1 MTKALQQENNT
12 PLSDGL
18 PNSSISSESTQA
30 IAEGKKDSLST
41 SQTPYIAPLKDS
53 KKMPKAP
60 AFLQQVVRLGA
71 MGLGMNL
78 GPDDDRLDAN
88 WLALQAQQVYQQVL
102 LPYKQRIIWVGV
114 LMALDLI
121 LLVLPLPNWLAGV
134 EFSFGMFVSLNFG
147 LLGFALFK
155 QIFNV
160 YLLEFA
166 LSSKRKINSEILV
179 LYRFL
184 ANTTILLVTVFAFA
198 QSHQLNLIGLIAS
211 IGVGGI
217 AIAFASQ
224 KILEQVL
231 WSFVLYL
238 DRPFVEDDYIHLP
251 DRTLGRVESIGW
263 RSTKVRLSGKGT
275 LVVIPN
281 STLTQV
287 SIENLTGAEK
297 MISMINLTFLRS
309 IPEQEKALIR
319 QVILQCTHD
328 INGLDH
334 KLTKVTFQDAI
345 NAQGQKIVQ
354 GRVNFFVLGSGE
366 VSREMLSHLLEV
378 ARQKI
383 SKKLKSYG
391 IAFDLKEKTI
401 NITSPMNI

>member
-1 MTKALQQENNT
+1 MPKALQQENN
-12 PLSDGL
+12 PPL
-18 PNSSISSESTQA
+18 PNGLSGSTSSSEDTQ
-30 IAEGKKDSLST
+30 IIEEDSNSLSASPKNT
-41 SQTPYIAPLKDS
+41 QKI
-53 KKMPKAP
+53 PKAP
-60 AFLQQVVRLGA
+60 ALLKQIMRLGA

-78 GPDDDRLDAN
+78 GPDNDRLDAN
-88 WLALQAQQVYQQVL
+88 WLALQAQQIYAQVL
-102 LPYKQRIIWVGV
+102 QPYKPRIIWVGV
-114 LMALDLI
+114 LITLDLI
-121 LLVLPLPNWLAGV
+121 LLASALPDWLVGV
-134 EFSFGMFVSLNFG
+134 EFGFGVYVALNFG

-166 LSSKRKINSEILV
+166 LSSKRKINSEILI
-179 LYRFL
+179 LYRFV
-184 ANTTILLVTVFAFA
+184 ANATILLVTVFAFA
-198 QSHQLNLIGLIAS
+198 QAHRLNLIGLIAS

-297 MISMINLTFLRS
+297 MISIINLTFLRS
-309 IPEQEKALIR
+309 IPEEEKALIR
-319 QVILQCTHD
+319 QVILQSTRD

-334 KLTKVTFQDAI
+334 KLTQVTFQDAT
-345 NAQGQKIVQ
+345 NAQGKKIVQ

-366 VSREMLSHLLEV
+366 VSRAMLSQLLEV

-383 SKKLKSYG
+383 AKQLKGYG
-391 IAFDLKEKTI
+391 IAFDLEEKTI